1 MKKIILL
8 PTLLIFICS
17 FGQTFNDNS
26 KSETKD
32 SEISMS
38 EIETVPLY
46 PGCKNR
52 SNSEN
57 RKCISNKISEFVMW
71 NFNTDIA
78 KNLGLSG
85 NQRIA
90 VIFKIDTKGKVRD
103 IRIRAPHPKL
113 EKEAIRVINMLPRM
127 EPGTKNGKPVIVP
140 YSLPITFQVSR
151 ESTPRSRSDKF

>member
-8 PTLLIFICS
+8 STLLIFICS
-17 FGQTFNDNS
+17 FGQTVEDNS
-26 KSETKD
+26 K
-32 SEISMS
+32 S

-46 PGCKNR
+46 PGCKKR

-57 RKCISNKISEFVMW
+57 RKCMSYKISEFIKR
-71 NFNTDIA
+71 NFNTNLD
-78 KNLGLSG
+78 KDLGLSG

-103 IRIRAPHPKL
+103 IRTRAPHPKL
-113 EKEAIRVINMLPRM
+113 EKEVIRIINMLPRI

-140 YSLPITFQVSR
+140 YSLPITFQVAR
-151 ESTPRSRSDKF
+151 ESTTRSRSDKF